1 MERKD
6 DDSAPQQGSANGERE
21 RAFDFSGTGTSDQ
34 STLRDRA
41 RNAIGAAGDKLA
53 DVGSSVRDRAGS
65 AREKLADVLESGA
78 GRLRDRAQGGGG
90 LAGATTQGSTAIQ
103 GERKLAQ
110 ASDRVASG
118 MEKSADWL
126 RQNDLQTLKLGIESQ
141 VKEHPGRT
149 LLIAIG
155 LGYLVGRAFRNR
167 Q

>member
-1 MERKD
+1 MERKG

-21 RAFDFSGTGTSDQ
+21 KAFDFSGTAASDQ
-34 STLRDRA
+34 SNLKDRA

-53 DVGSSVRDRAGS
+53 DVGSSVRERAGT
-65 AREKLADVLESGA
+65 AREKLADALESGA
-78 GRLRDRAQGGGG
+78 SRLRDRASGGGG

-103 GERKLAQ
+103 GERKLTQ

-126 RQNDLQTLKLGIESQ
+126 RQNDLESLKMGIESQ

-149 LLIAIG
+149 LLIALGI
-155 LGYLVGRAFRNR
+155 GYLVGRAFRNH